1 MAGSARR
8 VPSWTENGRQ
18 GDGRRQQRRE
28 GRGSAAQAD
37 VEARSEDPIR
47 LHEDQRPG
55 RSALKV
61 SIEELL
67 GRSRSNDNNNGANG
81 DTCKCGSAESSRRRG
96 MDMTDVTIRGIDDDV
111 YSQFAAEAKRRGV
124 AIGELTTKVMKDF
137 VEDSSGKPIYRITD
151 LAQLTVSKNDL
162 ESIDG
167 QVSFSDIQ
175 MLEFADDVNWEIFKT
190 KIDRIED
197 VAVVILPKSISKFQ
211 VLTKAR
217 DVATVKTKS

>member
-1 MAGSARR
+1 
-8 VPSWTENGRQ
+8 
-18 GDGRRQQRRE
+18 
-28 GRGSAAQAD
+28 
-37 VEARSEDPIR
+37 
-47 LHEDQRPG
+47 
-55 RSALKV
+55 
-61 SIEELL
+61 
-67 GRSRSNDNNNGANG
+67 
-81 DTCKCGSAESSRRRG
+81 
-96 MDMTDVTIRGIDDDV
+96 VTIRGIDDDV

>member
-1 MAGSARR
+1 
-8 VPSWTENGRQ
+8 
-18 GDGRRQQRRE
+18 
-28 GRGSAAQAD
+28 
-37 VEARSEDPIR
+37 
-47 LHEDQRPG
+47 
-55 RSALKV
+55 
-61 SIEELL
+61 
-67 GRSRSNDNNNGANG
+67 
-81 DTCKCGSAESSRRRG
+81 